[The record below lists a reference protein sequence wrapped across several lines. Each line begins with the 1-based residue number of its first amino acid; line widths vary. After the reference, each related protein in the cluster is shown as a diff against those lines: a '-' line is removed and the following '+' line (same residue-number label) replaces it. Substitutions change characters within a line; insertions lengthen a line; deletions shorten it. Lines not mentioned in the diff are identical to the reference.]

1 MLLLTKI
8 LSQIVYPLMASL
20 LGFTGAGVLI
30 WRGRRRSGG
39 LLFAAAVGWLWLWS
53 TPAFS
58 DWIRA
63 GLEQRYPPS
72 TLDGLPAADAIVVL
86 GGGTEPAAPP
96 ERLDPNLNAAVD
108 RLWYAARLYRAG
120 KAPHVL
126 VSGGALPW
134 SGVEQPESSVMAD
147 LLRELGVPAA
157 SILQEAESRTTREN
171 RDRSLPILHGHGVRR
186 ILLVTSAL
194 HMPRA
199 LGLFRNTG
207 LEVVPAPTDFETRF
221 QSNAHPLRWLPDAQA
236 LADAS
241 RAFKEYLGG
250 WVGF

>member
-8 LSQIVYPLMASL
+8 LSQMVYPLMASL
-20 LGFTGAGVLI
+20 LGVAGAGVLI
-30 WRGRRRSGG
+30 RCGRRRSGG
-39 LLFAAAVGWLWLWS
+39 LLLAAAVGWLWLWS

-72 TLDGLPAADAIVVL
+72 PLEGLPAADAIVVL

-96 ERLDPNLNAAVD
+96 ERIDPNLNAAVD

-120 KAPHVL
+120 KAPRVL

-134 SGVEQPESSVMAD
+134 SGVEQPESSVMAN
-147 LLRELGVPAA
+147 LLQELGVPAA

-171 RDRSLPILHGHGVRR
+171 RDRSLPVLHGHGVRR
-186 ILLVTSAL
+186 ILLA
-194 HMPRA
+194 
-199 LGLFRNTG
+199 
-207 LEVVPAPTDFETRF
+207 
-221 QSNAHPLRWLPDAQA
+221 
-236 LADAS
+236 
-241 RAFKEYLGG
+241 
-250 WVGF
+250 